1 MYHSALCF
9 ALADRLE
16 VFADMKITQ
25 VVIKLVNRYKQ
36 RQIKP
41 YCVTWEDKAIPQKPQ
56 GNIRIFENEPAEALK
71 LVKEVK
77 SSKDGEY

>member
-1 MYHSALCF
+1 
-9 ALADRLE
+9 
-16 VFADMKITQ
+16 

-41 YCVTWEDKAIPQKPQ
+41 YCVTWEDKVIPQKPQ
-56 GNIRIFENEPAEALK
+56 GNIRIFENEPAEALR